1 MSGKISHFIAKLKL
15 TMKNLIILIAALL
28 IVSCSHSTRVII
40 KTEYGD
46 IVVELYPEK
55 APVTVA
61 NFLRYVDE
69 ERYGEATFYR
79 VVRDDNQVNDSIRIE
94 VIQGGL
100 FDDDAE
106 VLPPIAHETTEQ
118 TGVLHLDGV
127 ISMARWHP
135 GTATDDFFICVGDQ
149 PALDYD
155 GDRNPDL
162 QGFAAFGKVVEG
174 METVLKIHGI
184 EAPSQYLDPQIK
196 ILEIKRVN

>member
-1 MSGKISHFIAKLKL
+1 MFNEISLFKEKSGS
-15 TMKNLIILIAALL
+15 TMRNLIILFIVAL
-28 IVSCSHSTRVII
+28 VTSCSQSPRVMI
-40 KTEYGD
+40 KTEMGD

-55 APVTVA
+55 APVTVE

-69 ERYGEATFYR
+69 EGYGGATFYR

-106 VLPPIAHETTEQ
+106 VLPPIAHETTQQ
-118 TGVLHLDGV
+118 TGIFHKDGV

-149 PALDYD
+149 PELDFA
-155 GDRNPDL
+155 GDRNPDN
-162 QGFAAFGKVVEG
+162 QGFAAFGKVIEG
-174 METVLKIHGI
+174 METVLKIHSI
-184 EAPSQYLDPQIK
+184 EAPSQYLEPQIK
-196 ILEIKRVN
+196 ILEISRIE